1 MSIPST
7 NSQLLVTED
16 WKKIYQSFRNAD
28 FQSYDFESI
37 RRILIS
43 YLQENY
49 PEDFNDYI
57 DSSEYIALVDL
68 IAYLGQNL
76 SFRIDLNAREN
87 FLETAQ
93 RRDSILRLA
102 QLISYVPKRNIPA
115 SGLLKITAVSTT
127 ENVIDSSGV
136 NLANTP
142 VAWSDPTNS
151 NWYQQ
156 FVSVINA
163 AMPGSMIFGQPNDRA
178 DITGLLTEQYLIN
191 SSNTDIPVY
200 SFVKNINGTSM
211 TFEIVPAA
219 FSGKKYIYEDSP
231 KPAKSVS
238 LIYQDDNQGSSSGG
252 TGFFALFK
260 QGTLSISNFAINH
273 PVTNEIIGINS
284 NNINNTDVWLWQLD
298 AGNKYSTL
306 WSQTP
311 STVGNNVIYN
321 SLDSSI
327 RTVYS
332 VTSRDN
338 DQIDLNFADGSF
350 GDLPKGKFVL
360 YYRQS
365 NGLTYAIKPEQ
376 MAGISIKVPYVNKA
390 GQPNTLTLTL
400 GLQYTVTNS
409 AAPESNQSI
418 QLKAPQAYY
427 TQNRMVTGEDY
438 NIAPLAVTSNVL
450 KVKSIARTVSGISK
464 YFELS
469 DVSGK
474 YSATN
479 VFATDGVLYKDINEK
494 NFSFGF
500 SNKNAVFSAFKS
512 QLAPVLSSASLS
524 AFYYDTFVKSKPIT
538 PATDPITPDFK
549 WALVNTVSGQSRG
562 YFLNKFGSP
571 ASVGASAG
579 TGNAL
584 SYVSAG
590 TMIKFV
596 PPAGYYFL
604 PGGKLTTAQSVKT
617 TSYVWTTVLQVVG
630 DGSNYGLGELG
641 DGTGPI
647 ILSDLL
653 PANSVVAEI
662 VPPFIETFTTS
673 FENDLA
679 NLCMTQRNFG
689 LRFDSVSRS
698 WKVILDSNLDLFNP
712 FSFSNEADTT
722 NTNKDSSWLI
732 AFSWQGDSY
741 KVRYRL
747 TDFIFHSVNQTGFFV
762 DSSNKNFDYT
772 TNRVIKD
779 KIDVLSINPDPE
791 NNSTGLGIDYAW
803 QVDSSIVESDGYLD
817 PSKVKVSFYNN
828 QNAGKNSQ
836 KIDPSSFN
844 KIVGSLTTG
853 TSIGYVL
860 FQLQADGVTYQL
872 STSPFVVY
880 TTETQ
885 ARNAIARQASG
896 DLFYI
901 AETNVVKSV
910 NGNSLVYE
918 PTYTAYPGRDDLK
931 FHYQHNSGQ
940 ERRIDPSKSNIIDVY
955 MLTSAY
961 DSEFRN
967 WLSTQVGARPST
979 PTSQELENN
988 YSASL
993 EPIKTIS
1000 DEIVYQPV
1008 TYKILFGSA
1017 APISLQAKFKAV
1029 KNPASTTSNNDIV
1042 SRILSAINNFF
1053 ALENWD
1059 FGQSFHFSEL
1069 SAYVMNLLTPDITN
1083 FVIVPTVNNFGSL
1096 YEISCQSNEI
1106 FISGATAAD
1115 ISVISAMTASQLNV
1129 TSIVTN
1135 SSNQ

>member
-7 NSQLLVTED
+7 NSHLLVTED

-115 SGLLKITAVSTT
+115 SGLLKVTAVSTT
-127 ENVIDSSGV
+127 ENVTDSTGV

-142 VAWSDPTNS
+142 IAWSDPTNS

-156 FVSVINA
+156 FVSVMNA
-163 AMPGSMIFGQPNDRA
+163 AMPGSMVFGQPNDRA
-178 DITGLLTEQYLIN
+178 EITGMMTEQYLIN
-191 SSNTDIPVY
+191 SSNTDVPVF

-211 TFEIVPAA
+211 PFELVPAT
-219 FSGKKYIYEDSP
+219 FSGKSYIHEDTP
-231 KPAKSVS
+231 GPAKSVS

-260 QGTLSISNFAINH
+260 QGTLAVSNFSIDH

-298 AGNKYSTL
+298 AGNNYSTL
-306 WSQTP
+306 WSQAP

-321 SLDSSI
+321 SLDSSV

-376 MAGISIKVPYVNKA
+376 LSGVSIKVPYVNKA

-409 AAPESNQSI
+409 AGPESNQSI

-474 YSATN
+474 YSSTN
-479 VFATDGVLYKDINEK
+479 VFATDGVLYKDTNEK
-494 NFSFGF
+494 NFSFAF
-500 SNKNAVFSAFKS
+500 SSKNMIFSAFKS
-512 QLAPVLSSASLS
+512 QLAPVLLSPSLS
-524 AFYYDTFVKSKPIT
+524 AFYYDTFRKTKPIT
-538 PATDPITPDFK
+538 PAYNAFK
-549 WALVNTVSGQSRG
+549 WILVNTASGQSRG
-562 YFLNKFGSP
+562 YFRNVPGSP
-571 ASVGASAG
+571 ASVGTSAG
-579 TGNAL
+579 TGNPL

-596 PPAGYYFL
+596 PPTGSYFL
-604 PGGKLTTAQSVKT
+604 PGGRLTRTQSSKT
-617 TSYVWTTVLQVVG
+617 TEYIWTSVLQVVG
-630 DGSNYGLGELG
+630 DGSNYGTGALN
-641 DGTGPI
+641 DGTGPV

-653 PANSVVAEI
+653 PSNAVIAEI
-662 VPPFIETFTTS
+662 VPPFINTFTTS

-679 NLCMTQRNFG
+679 NLCLIQRNFG
-689 LRFDSVSRS
+689 LRFDSVARS
-698 WKVILDSNLDLFNP
+698 WKIILDSNLDLVNP
-712 FSFSNEADTT
+712 FSFAHEAD
-722 NTNKDSSWLI
+722 NTHSNQDSSWLI

-747 TDFIFHSVNQTGFFV
+747 TDFVFHSVSQTGFFV
-762 DSSNKNFDYT
+762 DSSNTNFDYT

-779 KIDVLSINPDPE
+779 KIDVLSINPAPGT
-791 NNSTGLGIDYAW
+791 SAGLGIDYSW

-817 PSKVKVSFYNN
+817 PSKVKISFYDHKGLSHSN
-828 QNAGKNSQ
+828 Q
-836 KIDPSSFN
+836 KIDPNSFN
-844 KIVGSLTTG
+844 EIVGDS
-853 TSIGYVL
+853 YVL

-872 STSPFVVY
+872 SNAPFVVCDNE
-880 TTETQ
+880 TTAQ
-885 ARNAIARQASG
+885 ALIAQGDHLG

-901 AETNVVKSV
+901 EETGVVKSV

-918 PTYTAYPGRDDLK
+918 PTYTAYPGRDSLK

-961 DSEFRN
+961 DSAFRN
-967 WLSTQVGARPST
+967 WLSTQAGTRPIT

-1008 TYKILFGSA
+1008 AYKILFGSA

-1029 KNPASTTSNNDIV
+1029 KNPASTTSDNDII
-1042 SRILSAINNFF
+1042 SRILSAVNDFF